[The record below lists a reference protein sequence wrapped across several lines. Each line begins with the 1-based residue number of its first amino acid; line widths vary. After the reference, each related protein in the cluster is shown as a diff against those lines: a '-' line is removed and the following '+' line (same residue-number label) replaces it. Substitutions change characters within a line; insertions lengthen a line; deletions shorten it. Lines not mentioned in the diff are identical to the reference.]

1 METMVKILSPGV
13 ENKQRRIFVLH
24 GLGGIGKTQLALA
37 YARNYQHRYTAV
49 FWLNGQTRE
58 SLEQSLT
65 GLASHLPKDQ
75 ISDFAKTRTQ
85 QGNEQ
90 IGKVVQEVKSW
101 FSRDGN
107 CKWLLLYDNVDRDV
121 SETSG
126 DPEAFDIREYLPECD
141 QGSIIITTRQHR
153 LRTLGDEMPLAE
165 MTTEEGLEVLASRI
179 GRSLTGQ
186 RTSWKSTSRMPQ
198 FFRLKIHQDTNA
210 V

>member
-1 METMVKILSPGV
+1 MAWE
-13 ENKQRRIFVLH
+13 
-24 GLGGIGKTQLALA
+24 ALV
-37 YARNYQHRYTAV
+37 RKYQHTYTAV

-58 SLEQSLT
+58 SIEQSLA
-65 GLASHLPKDQ
+65 GLASQLPKDQ
-75 ISDFAKTRTQ
+75 ISDLAKRWTQ

-90 IGKVVQEVKSW
+90 FGKVVQEVQSW

-107 CKWLLLYDNVDRDV
+107 CDWLLLYDNVDRDD
-121 SETSG
+121 SETSEN
-126 DPEAFDIREYLPECD
+126 PEAFDVSEYLPECD

-165 MTTEEGLEVLASRI
+165 MTAEEGLEVLASRI

-198 FFRLKIHQDTNA
+198 LFRLKINQDTNA